1 MKIHCTAIIEQL
13 DKYRKHLL
21 WSGSSLEDKKP
32 PKAALQMVCLS
43 KEEGGLRVLDLT
55 AKNDALL
62 MNNIHK
68 FFNHDKLT

>member
-21 WSGSSLEDKKP
+21 LSGSSLEDKKP

-55 AKNDALL
+55 AQNDALL

-68 FFNHDKLT
+68 FFNHDNLT